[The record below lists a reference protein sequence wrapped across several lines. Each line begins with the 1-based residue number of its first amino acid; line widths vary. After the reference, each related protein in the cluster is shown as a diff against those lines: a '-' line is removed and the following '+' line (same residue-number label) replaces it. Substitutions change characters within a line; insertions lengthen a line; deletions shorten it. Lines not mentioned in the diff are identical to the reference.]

1 MKGSPKESI
10 KQPMADSRRST
21 AITERMKME
30 DGHRPAVIKRM
41 EMEEFQTINK
51 INDQ

>member
-1 MKGSPKESI
+1 
-10 KQPMADSRRST
+10 
-21 AITERMKME
+21 MKME
-30 DGHRPAVIKRM
+30 DGHQPAVIKKM